1 MRHTIPLYGICE
13 HILSHHDHSNSYVFH
28 VVHCRPKNFEFPN
41 HCDMK
46 LVTLNYGIST
56 TQTETRPIPNP
67 QGNADAISELFFQ
80 ISGLLPGNWM
90 LPGAVSNHPSPLCNK
105 SELIELDT
113 TNTLTDGRFMF
124 IILWQTR
131 KIKSLFTPK
140 DKIRHKSN
148 VIYRAECTCG
158 ETSIV
163 VSPFSSRCFLKKN
176 RKYVHCVSIELYQH
190 S

>member
-1 MRHTIPLYGICE
+1 MPHATLNKDFLKTWKAGFQISHTPRKSTAGTKTFKYNDSCLLAAHHTFIWHLWAHPVTPWPLQ
-13 HILSHHDHSNSYVFH
+13 LYVFH
-28 VVHCRPKNFEFPN
+28 VVHCRPNNFEFPN

-140 DKIRHKSN
+140 D
-148 VIYRAECTCG
+148 
-158 ETSIV
+158 
-163 VSPFSSRCFLKKN
+163 
-176 RKYVHCVSIELYQH
+176 
-190 S
+190 